1 FGRAAYRCGHVLIPG
16 CGHLDRRRTG
26 CGRRRNT
33 VSQKTRNELMASKK
47 AAQGRL
53 KLSSV
58 LDLNEAST
66 LHGRLMELRGSDIKI
81 DASEVERLGVPCAQV
96 LVAGAHAWHSDK
108 KSFAVEKAS

>member
-1 FGRAAYRCGHVLIPG
+1 
-16 CGHLDRRRTG
+16 
-26 CGRRRNT
+26 
-33 VSQKTRNELMASKK
+33 MASKK

-58 LDLNEAST
+58 LDLNEASA

-108 KSFAVEKAS
+108 KSFAVEKASDAFEKTMQLIGIDPNQLVAKEI